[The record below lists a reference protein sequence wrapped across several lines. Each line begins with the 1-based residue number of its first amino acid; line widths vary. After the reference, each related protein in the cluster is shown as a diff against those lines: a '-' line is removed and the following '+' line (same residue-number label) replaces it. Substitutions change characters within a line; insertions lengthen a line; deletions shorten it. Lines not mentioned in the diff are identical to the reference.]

1 MTTLPATSPHKPIR
15 IALVGG
21 LNIEHARVFARMF
34 NKQLRDPEAKRRL
47 QEAGFPPMPA
57 DAVVETA
64 WDEDYDKALALAKE
78 FDIPQPC
85 RSLDA
90 ALSQADAAI
99 ICDDAQMTHQRWA
112 LPVMQSGLP
121 YFHDKPF
128 APSYRE
134 AAEIIEQAKS
144 HHAIMFSSSAL
155 AFARE
160 LEELAPQLA
169 QEGGVS
175 LAVACGPVGQLLFY
189 GIHPFT
195 AIYTLFGPGVRTVQ
209 VGGPAGR
216 HSARVEW
223 HDGRTGMLV
232 VDARVKGFTLI
243 LHTAKSCHLVRITD
257 SAYFYYNT
265 MRKFV
270 EMVLTQRVPIP
281 WEHTLEII
289 KVLDTAGAA
298 ARRGDHAVIEV

>member
-1 MTTLPATSPHKPIR
+1 MIIMSDTPQCKPIR

-21 LNIEHARVFARMF
+21 LNIEHARVFARLF
-34 NKQLRDPEAKRRL
+34 NKQLRDPDTKRRL

-57 DAVVETA
+57 EAAVETA

-85 RSLDA
+85 RSLDD

-112 LPVMQSGLP
+112 LPVMKSGLP

-134 AAEIIEQAKS
+134 AVEIVEQART
-144 HHAIMFSSSAL
+144 HNAIMFSSSAL

-160 LEELAPQLA
+160 LEELAPQLE

-195 AIYTLFGPGVRTVQ
+195 AIYTIFGPGVHTVQ

-216 HSARVEW
+216 HTVRVDW
-223 HDGRTGMLV
+223 QDGRTGALV
-232 VDARVKGFTLI
+232 VDARVRGFTLI
-243 LHTAKSCHLVRITD
+243 LHTAKSSHLVRIAD

-270 EMVLTQRVPIP
+270 EMALTKRIPIP
-281 WEHTLEII
+281 WEQTLEII
-289 KVLDTAGAA
+289 KVLDTAEAA
-298 ARRGDHAVIEV
+298 ARRGDHTAQNL